1 MKSGVVKTFF
11 LIALPAALFV
21 VALVFAGMEFRRFLL
36 NSPKFTIQSVEL
48 VTEGAASKVAILK
61 RLSFLNG
68 ANIFQVDLAD
78 IQKKVEEDPW
88 VYAATVVRALPNK
101 IQIHYTP
108 QTPRAILGAD
118 SMYYLNS
125 EGKPFYR
132 IQLGD
137 SLLYPLIQVEG
148 KSEVSESLRK
158 RVEVSLQII
167 EELKISKAF
176 SEKDLGDITVRA
188 EDEESEVPISM
199 SLRYPPK
206 NLLTKKENSAH
217 VYTVSFGKDNISS
230 QVKRWESVVRYLV
243 QQNRAPKL
251 IRLELGKKVVVKLD
265 Q

>member
-11 LIALPAALFV
+11 LVALPSALLI
-21 VALVFAGMEFRRFLL
+21 VAIVFAGMEFRRFLL

-68 ANIFQVDLAD
+68 TNIFQADLAE

-88 VYAATVVRALPNK
+88 VYGATVVRALPNK

-108 QTPRAILGAD
+108 QVPRAILGAD
-118 SMYYLNS
+118 SMYYLNF
-125 EGKPFYR
+125 EGRPFYR
-132 IQLGD
+132 IQQGD
-137 SLLYPLIQVEG
+137 SLQYPLIQVEG

-158 RVEVSLQII
+158 RVEFSLQII
-167 EELKISKAF
+167 EELRRSGAF

-188 EDEESEVPISM
+188 EDEESDVPISM

-206 NLLTKKENSAH
+206 SLLSKKENLSRL
-217 VYTVSFGKDNISS
+217 YSVSFGKDNISS
-230 QVKRWESVVRYLV
+230 QVKRWEAVVRYLI
-243 QQNRAPKL
+243 QQNKVPML

-265 Q
+265 T